1 MKRAPW
7 LSTAL
12 FLAGMS
18 ALGQASGLRLLLFP
32 ELGAIA
38 SVLFSDPGSRWAR
51 SPLLLVLTPTLA
63 AVAGIVVSR
72 QLPYGPFSVAL
83 VVVAGLLLLGGL
95 RSPVS
100 PALSAGY
107 LPLAMGIRDPTY
119 PLAILLGI
127 GSLVLVSRAVQPVRS
142 VAGHADGSDS
152 GLALPRLRCWLAP
165 LVVFVAGALVLGR
178 LLGTHLVLYP
188 PLLVIAWETLVH
200 RQHSPWHNRHG
211 ALLLATTAAAVFGL
225 ALVHLP
231 MPQPVAVC
239 AAVLLTA
246 LLLRGLRLTCPPA
259 FAVALLPLV
268 LPQPSLDFPLF
279 VLTGGALLVVVAR
292 FGQPRERRQA

>member
-1 MKRAPW
+1 
-7 LSTAL
+7 
-12 FLAGMS
+12 MS

-32 ELGAIA
+32 ELGALT

-51 SPLLLVLTPTLA
+51 SPLLLVLTPALA

-72 QLPYGPFSVAL
+72 QLPYGPLPVAL
-83 VVVAGLLLLGGL
+83 VVGAGLLLLGVL

-127 GSLVLVSRAVQPVRS
+127 GSLVLVARVARPFLSGAGRS
-142 VAGHADGSDS
+142 EGRDS
-152 GLALPRLRCWLAP
+152 GVALPPLRLWLAP
-165 LVVFVAGALVLGR
+165 LVVFVAGALALGG

-188 PLLVIAWETLVH
+188 PLLVIAWETLAH
-200 RQHSPWHNRHG
+200 RQHCPWQGRHR
-211 ALLLATTAAAVFGL
+211 ALLLATTAAAVCGL
-225 ALVHLP
+225 ALVRLPMP
-231 MPQPVAVC
+231 MPQPLAALVAGV
-239 AAVLLTA
+239 LTA
-246 LLLRGLRLTCPPA
+246 LLLRRLRLTCPPA

-268 LPQPSLDFPLF
+268 LPQPPLGFPLF
-279 VLTGGALLVVVAR
+279 VLVGGAWLVLVAR
-292 FGQPRERRQA
+292 FVQRRGRRLG